1 MGNFAIKNQTS
12 KTTFEYSNDVLIAQG
27 ECEKAEGQLKTVK
40 AHFFK
45 KNEDGNIGDNIGNIT
60 GSMRGNKI
68 HYSASEMSREDAAAV
83 WDAVGEI
90 ETSITEDESD
100 DNKEE
105 E

>member
-27 ECEKAEGQLKTVK
+27 ECEKAEGQLKTVR

-60 GSMRGNKI
+60 GSMRGNKM
-68 HYSASEMSREDAAAV
+68 HYSASEMSLEDTAAV
-83 WDAVGEI
+83 WSAVGEI
-90 ETSITEDESD
+90 ETSITEEAGSE

-105 E
+105 

>member
-40 AHFFK
+40 AHFFR

-60 GSMRGNKI
+60 GSMRGNKM
-68 HYSASEMSREDAAAV
+68 HYSASEMSLEDTAAV
-83 WDAVGEI
+83 WGAVGEI
-90 ETSITEDESD
+90 EESVSKDEDD

-105 E
+105 

>member
-27 ECEKAEGQLKTVK
+27 ECEKAEGQLKTVR

-60 GSMRGNKI
+60 GSMRGNKM
-68 HYSASEMSREDAAAV
+68 HYSASEMSLEDTAAV
-83 WDAVGEI
+83 WSAVGEI
-90 ETSITEDESD
+90 EASIREDEDD

-105 E
+105 